1 MICHLLGGG
10 RHENRKWSGRGP
22 AVRAMTG
29 PDAKP
34 ELRDGET
41 IRAYLD
47 EVARLQTPV
56 QLWLA
61 GALGPPFETT
71 LQKVSPITFSTTT
84 TPPLEPGQV
93 LDVSFM
99 VDSHRF
105 VAKGKVVTPG
115 VFRIPVSIAQGER
128 RGAFRVPFD
137 REPARVFAVEHL
149 WDTVLG
155 GRTLLGRVLNLST
168 GGLRVALDELGGLGD
183 PAPLAPLRP
192 GDRFGWICL
201 DGLPFTPRIHCR
213 ARVAHLAVGGP
224 EPAAG
229 LHLEEL
235 AERDRQHL
243 ERILVPRFPATFGET
258 FPARKRKTD
267 FADQLGAPA
276 PTQARTRAPEL
287 VNQALAAAEPA
298 PAAAARTPA
307 GAVMRLRRAAR
318 RLLFLSAN
326 PGTGVLAEAFRQDG
340 FKQVFEAQGYQQA
353 KLIAEQGKVDLL
365 FVDVRIGAHWTRDI
379 LRTLGSH
386 GLLVGTPVILLTDQ
400 RSDVVLTQAQELE
413 AVHVHERRREPGDL
427 LELVCRW
434 LLDEAPVSNG

>member
-1 MICHLLGGG
+1 
-10 RHENRKWSGRGP
+10 
-22 AVRAMTG
+22 MTG

-340 FKQVFEAQGYQQA
+340 FKHTFEARSFVEIQG
-353 KLIAEQGKVDLL
+353 LAERMRFDLL
-365 FVDVRIGAHWTRDI
+365 VLDNTMSGHWARDMMKA
-379 LRTLGSH
+379 LHAH
-386 GLLVGTPVILLTDQ
+386 GLLLDVPIILLVEC
-400 RSDVVLTQAQELE
+400 RNEISMAIAEHLE
-413 AVHVHERRREPGDL
+413 AVHVHERREPFDALLPVL
-427 LELVCRW
+427 LEL
-434 LLDEAPVSNG
+434 LLPQ

>member
-1 MICHLLGGG
+1 MTEPAG
-10 RHENRKWSGRGP
+10 RQ
-22 AVRAMTG
+22 
-29 PDAKP
+29 

-56 QLWLA
+56 QLWLPGSL
-61 GALGPPFETT
+61 GAPFETS

-99 VDSHRF
+99 LDSRRF
-105 VAKGKVVTPG
+105 LAKGKVVTPG
-115 VFRIPVSIAQGER
+115 VFRIPPCITQGER
-128 RGAFRVPFD
+128 RSGFRVPFD
-137 REPARVFAVEHL
+137 REQAQVFAVEHL
-149 WDTVLG
+149 WDTVTG
-155 GRTLLGRVLNLST
+155 GRTLQGRVLNLST
-168 GGLRVALDELGGLGD
+168 QGLRLALDDLAG
-183 PAPLAPLRP
+183 PALRP
-192 GDRFGWICL
+192 GDSFQWICL

-213 ARVAHLAVGGP
+213 ARVAHLALAGP

-229 LHLEEL
+229 LHLVDL
-235 AERDRQHL
+235 SERDCKHI
-243 ERILVPRFPATFGET
+243 ERILIPRFPATFGEA

-276 PTQARTRAPEL
+276 PNQARTRAPEL

-298 PAAAARTPA
+298 PAAVSRTPA

-318 RLLFLSAN
+318 KLLFLSTN
-326 PGTGVLAEAFRQDG
+326 PGTAVLAEAFRQDG
-340 FKQVFEAQGYQQA
+340 FKHVFEAQTYQQA
-353 KLIAEQGKVDLL
+353 KLIAEQAKVDLL

-379 LRTLGSH
+379 LGTLASH
-386 GLLVGTPVILLTDQ
+386 GLLVGTPVVLLTDQ
-400 RSDVVLTQAQELE
+400 RSDVVATQAEELS

>member
-1 MICHLLGGG
+1 
-10 RHENRKWSGRGP
+10 
-22 AVRAMTG
+22 MTG
-29 PDAKP
+29 PDARQ

-56 QLWLA
+56 QIWLP
-61 GALGPPFETT
+61 GAPGAPFETT

-84 TPPLEPGQV
+84 TPPMEPGQV

-99 VDSHRF
+99 LDSRRF

-128 RGAFRVPFD
+128 RGGFRVPFD

-149 WDTVLG
+149 WGTVLG
-155 GRTLLGRVLNLST
+155 GRTLLGRLLNLGT
-168 GGLRVALDELGGLGD
+168 QGLRVGLDELGNLGSLAV
-183 PAPLAPLRP
+183 PAGPLRP
-192 GDRFGWICL
+192 GDRFGWICI

-213 ARVAHLAVGGP
+213 ARVAHLAPAGP
-224 EPAAG
+224 EPSAG
-229 LHLEEL
+229 LHLEDL
-235 AERDRQHL
+235 AERDCKHL
-243 ERILVPRFPATFGET
+243 ERILIPRFPATFGEA
-258 FPARKRKTD
+258 FPARRRKTD

-287 VNQALAAAEPA
+287 VNHAMGAAEPA
-298 PAAAARTPA
+298 PAAVSRTPA

-318 RLLFLSAN
+318 KLLFLSAN
-326 PGTGVLAEAFRQDG
+326 PGTAALAEAFRQDG
-340 FKQVFEAQGYQQA
+340 FKQVFEAQTYQQA
-353 KLIAEQGKVDLL
+353 KVIAEQAKVDLL

-379 LRTLGSH
+379 LRTLASH
-386 GLLVGTPVILLTDQ
+386 GLLVGTPVVLMTDQ
-400 RSDVVLTQAQELE
+400 RSDVVSVQAQELS

-427 LELVCRW
+427 LEVVCRW
-434 LLDEAPVSNG
+434 LLDEIPVTPD